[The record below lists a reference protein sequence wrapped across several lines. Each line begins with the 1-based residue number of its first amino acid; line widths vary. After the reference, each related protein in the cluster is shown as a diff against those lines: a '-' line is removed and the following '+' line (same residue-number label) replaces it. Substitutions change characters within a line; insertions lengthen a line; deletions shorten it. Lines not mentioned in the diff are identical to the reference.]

1 MRIAPYPDAPILT
14 EVPKEYAFDAD
25 AVANGEWIR
34 VVAKRIATNDVY
46 GYIHAPLQIK
56 LANLEFTVQRA
67 SGAVN
72 TGSRSLEIRSHP
84 TMDAPVIESPGP
96 GIQIKKTGEVVLE
109 GRNWIEVLVYE
120 DGTKGYI
127 VQ

>member
-1 MRIAPYPDAPILT
+1 
-14 EVPKEYAFDAD
+14 
-25 AVANGEWIR
+25 
-34 VVAKRIATNDVY
+34 
-46 GYIHAPLQIK
+46 
-56 LANLEFTVQRA
+56 
-67 SGAVN
+67 
-72 TGSRSLEIRSHP
+72 
-84 TMDAPVIESPGP
+84 MDAPVIESPGP